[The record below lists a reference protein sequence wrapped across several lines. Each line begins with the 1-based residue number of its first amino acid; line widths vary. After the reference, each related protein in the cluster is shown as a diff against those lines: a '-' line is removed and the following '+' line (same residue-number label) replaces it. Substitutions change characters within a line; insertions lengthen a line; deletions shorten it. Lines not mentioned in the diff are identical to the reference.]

1 MMNFQ
6 YVRVNQEKQ
15 LFGELKQD
23 KGKIIAGGTNL
34 IDLMKKGIE
43 NPERLIDVN
52 GLDFKDI
59 KEENGKLFI
68 GALALNSTVSE
79 HPLIRSKFPLLAE
92 ALKSGASQQIRNVA
106 TVGGNMLQ
114 RTRCSYFYNTDMGCN
129 KRESGTG
136 CSAKE
141 GFNRMHAI
149 FGASDR
155 CIAVHPSDMC
165 VALAALDAVVLVK
178 GSRKQRAIPFADFH
192 LLPGETPWKET
203 ALNKGEFITGIE
215 IPTNNMQQHVHYLKH
230 RDRASYAFAVLSVA
244 VAMELYGQEIRD
256 VRLAMGGVAHKP
268 WRLFEAEAFLKGKAA
283 TDENFQQAAAIAM
296 RGAKS
301 YGGND
306 FKLELAPKTIV
317 EALKRALSTDSLT

>member
-1 MMNFQ
+1 MINFQ
-6 YVRVNQEKQ
+6 YVRVNHEKQ
-15 LFGELKQD
+15 LFSELKQD
-23 KGKIIAGGTNL
+23 KGQIIAGGTNL
-34 IDLMKKGIE
+34 VDLMKKGIE
-43 NPERLIDVN
+43 SPERLIDVN
-52 GLDFKDI
+52 GLDFKEI
-59 KEENGKLFI
+59 KEVNGKLFI

-79 HPLIRSKFPLLAE
+79 HPLIRSKYPLLAE
-92 ALKSGASQQIRNVA
+92 ALQAGASQQIRNVA

-114 RTRCSYFYNTDMGCN
+114 RTRCAYFYNTDMACN
-129 KRESGTG
+129 KREQGTG

-149 FGASDR
+149 FGTSDS

-178 GSRKQRAIPFADFH
+178 GARKVRTIPFAEFH

-203 ALNKGEFITGIE
+203 SLQKGEFITGIE
-215 IPTNNMQQHVHYLKH
+215 IPTNNLHQHANYLKH

-244 VAMELYGQEIRD
+244 AAFELQGNAIQEA
-256 VRLAMGGVAHKP
+256 RLAMGGVAHKP
-268 WRLFEAEAFLKGKAA
+268 WRLFDAEQFLKGKLPTEENFEQAA
-283 TDENFQQAAAIAM
+283 TIAM
-296 RGAKS
+296 RGAKG

-317 EALKRALSTDSLT
+317 EALKRALQSASLT